1 MSHEE
6 LLALL
11 TKSRAVHERYLFE
24 ADGES
29 IRDDIAEVCMAIDDV
44 LGSQVLTPA
53 AGDIDRS
60 ALERSAA

>member
-11 TKSRAVHERYLFE
+11 IKSRAVHERYLFE
-24 ADGES
+24 ADGDS

-44 LGSQVLTPA
+44 LSSQVLTPA
-53 AGDIDRS
+53 TGEIDRS

>member
-11 TKSRAVHERYLFE
+11 IKSRAVHERYLFD
-24 ADGES
+24 ADGDS

-44 LGSQVLTPA
+44 LSSQVPTPA
-53 AGDIDRS
+53 TGEIDRS
-60 ALERSAA
+60 ALARSAA

>member
-11 TKSRAVHERYLFE
+11 IKSRAVHERYLFD
-24 ADGES
+24 ADDDS

-44 LGSQVLTPA
+44 LSSQVLTPA
-53 AGDIDRS
+53 TGEIDRS